1 MLGEYD
7 QVLCALVQQLK
18 LTSQEISQMDCT
30 LQGIHSKFTPTFCYK
45 APCWLNSLLE
55 LYQMI
60 SHMVGLLVGPLV
72 RVDLGMFNN

>member
-7 QVLCALVQQLK
+7 QVLGALVQQLK
-18 LTSQEISQMDCT
+18 PASQQISQMDCT
-30 LQGIHSKFTPTFCYK
+30 LQAIHSKFTPTFCYN

-60 SHMVGLLVGPLV
+60 SHMVGLLVGPVV
-72 RVDLGMFNN
+72 RLALGIFNN